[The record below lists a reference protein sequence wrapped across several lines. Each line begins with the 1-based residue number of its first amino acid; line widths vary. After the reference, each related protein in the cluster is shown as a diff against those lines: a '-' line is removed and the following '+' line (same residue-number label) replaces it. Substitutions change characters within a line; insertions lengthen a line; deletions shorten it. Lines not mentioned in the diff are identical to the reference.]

1 MFDAIKGIAKSVANS
16 TACTCEGT
24 DFDMIYIVTIEAA
37 DAGAQKLLKIPLPM
51 NQKFREKQ
59 S

>member
-37 DAGAQKLLKIPLPM
+37 DAGA
-51 NQKFREKQ
+51 
-59 S
+59 